1 MWQHVVYNTDGSI
14 NILPAQINQM
24 VQGNG
29 RYSPPA
35 GYGAMVQ
42 RVDLQSDAG
51 SSSTIWN
58 SNWYEPWRGSI

>member
-1 MWQHVVYNTDGSI
+1 MWQHVVYNTDGSV
-14 NILPAQINQM
+14 NVLNPQVNQP

-29 RYSPPA
+29 RYVPPA

-42 RVDLQSDAG
+42 KVDLQSDGG
-51 SSSTIWN
+51 STSTIWN

>member
-29 RYSPPA
+29 RYAPPA
-35 GYGAMVQ
+35 SYGAMVQ